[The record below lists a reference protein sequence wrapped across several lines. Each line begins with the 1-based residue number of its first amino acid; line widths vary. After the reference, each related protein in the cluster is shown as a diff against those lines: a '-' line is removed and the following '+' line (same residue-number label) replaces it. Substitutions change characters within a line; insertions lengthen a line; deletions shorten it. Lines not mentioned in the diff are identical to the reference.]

1 MADTTNRIRQLR
13 KEHHMTQVRLGIEL
27 GVTQETI
34 SSYEREK
41 HYPCYT
47 QLAQLAELFN
57 TSVDYIMG
65 LSDVRF
71 PENTHHSQH
80 YQQYQQLFSISRQLS
95 NEQFAQAMSYIQGM
109 IDATEIQKNASKE

>member
-1 MADTTNRIRQLR
+1 MTYPTNRIRQLR

-71 PENTHHSQH
+71 PENANHNRH
-80 YQQYQQLFSISRQLS
+80 YQQYQQLLSISRQLS
-95 NEQFAQAMSYIQGM
+95 HEQFERAISYMQGM
-109 IDATEIQKNASKE
+109 IDASNLEKKQPK